1 MVRTQAYLTKS
12 QKAQLQHISVVR
24 GVSVAQLI
32 REAVDEFLQDS
43 KSDDAF
49 EQALEGAFGLWKD
62 HEIEDSTAYMRHLR
76 DGWEK
81 RSQRMEL
88 NDEVNS

>member
-24 GVSVAQLI
+24 GVPVAQLI
-32 REAVDEFLQDS
+32 REAVDEFLQHS

-49 EQALEGAFGLWKD
+49 EQALESAFGLWKD
-62 HEIEDSTAYMRHLR
+62 HEIEDSTEYVRHLR
-76 DGWEK
+76 DGWEA
-81 RSQRMEL
+81 RPERMEHKGT
-88 NDEVNS
+88 VNS

>member
-1 MVRTQAYLTKS
+1 MIRTQAYLTKS

-32 REAVDEFLQDS
+32 REAVDEFLQHS

-49 EQALEGAFGLWKD
+49 EQALASAFGLWKD
-62 HEIEDSTAYMRHLR
+62 HGIEDSTEYVRYLR
-76 DGWEK
+76 SGWED
-81 RSQRMEL
+81 RSERMEL
-88 NDEVNS
+88 DGKISS